1 MPVENG
7 RAHIG
12 NGNGCA
18 RKEMMSST
26 ALGKKGAG
34 ICSDEVWKPVETCSR
49 RKVTETNL
57 KNDVLSTRNVFCQ
70 KKSEGIER
78 CYSREEM
85 EALRFEILYQQRQIW
100 REIYTGFGPVVA
112 KELNLLAEA
121 RQNGNAI
128 INRQQQQPHHQ
139 PQLQDHHQP
148 QQHNQHPRQSL
159 QHQQYP
165 QQQQQYHQHPEKPPQ
180 HHPHHNHHQHQQSG
194 ENKENA
200 SILDNSFLPYLNME
214 SEVLVCALCH
224 ASQFLLVHH
233 STMLS
238 GFNEKYRT
246 Y

>member
-7 RAHIG
+7 RTHIG

-18 RKEMMSST
+18 RKEMMSSI
-26 ALGKKGAG
+26 ALGKKRAG
-34 ICSDEVWKPVETCSR
+34 ICSDKVWKPVETCSR

-57 KNDVLSTRNVFCQ
+57 KKDVLSTRNVFCQ
-70 KKSEGIER
+70 KKSDGIKRR

-85 EALRFEILYQQRQIW
+85 EALRFENLYQQRQIW
-100 REIYTGFGPVVA
+100 REIYTGLGPVVA

-148 QQHNQHPRQSL
+148 QQHHKYPPQHHQYPQQSL

-165 QQQQQYHQHPEKPPQ
+165 QQQQQYHQHPKKPPQ

-200 SILDNSFLPYLNME
+200 SIL
-214 SEVLVCALCH
+214 
-224 ASQFLLVHH
+224 
-233 STMLS
+233 
-238 GFNEKYRT
+238 
-246 Y
+246 